1 MLYNFE
7 QLQQKVEA
15 AILHLDFENR
25 KPEGLYAPVGYI
37 LSIGG
42 KRIRPVMLL
51 MACNLFSDELDHAVI
66 PSVGLEIFHNFTLLH
81 DDIMDDA
88 AIRRNHPTVH
98 IKWNENTAILSG
110 DAMSVLAYEYLMT
123 TSPELFSKT
132 LPVFSR
138 AAIEVCEGQQL
149 DVDFESQ
156 FSVSEQEY
164 LKMIE
169 LKTSVLLAAS
179 FQIGALLGGAN
190 DQEAQNL
197 YDAGLN
203 LGLAFQVQDDLLDTY
218 GDQSKFGKTIG
229 GDILLNKK
237 TFLMVKALEVS
248 GREDKKLLNDIIG
261 AKDFDPTEKIR
272 QVKEIYDRSGV
283 KDLAEQ
289 KIRYYSDKAFGCFEK
304 IGVSS
309 DRKIMITKMASALMS
324 RSF

>member
-15 AILHLDFENR
+15 AMHHLDFENR
-25 KPEGLYAPVGYI
+25 KPGGLYAPVGYI

-51 MACNLFSDELDHAVI
+51 MACNLFSDEMDHAVM
-66 PSVGLEIFHNFTLLH
+66 PAVGLEVFHNFTLLH

-88 AIRRNHPTVH
+88 PIRRNQPTVH
-98 IKWNENTAILSG
+98 VKWNNNTAILSG

-123 TSPELFSKT
+123 TTPELFPKI
-132 LPVFSR
+132 LPVFSK

-156 FSVSEQEY
+156 FYVSEQEY

-190 DQEAQNL
+190 DKNAQYL

-229 GDILLNKK
+229 GDILMNKK
-237 TFLMVKALEVS
+237 TFLMVKALAVA
-248 GREDKKLLNDIIG
+248 GQEDKELLKDLIS
-261 AKDFDPTEKIR
+261 AKDFKPTEKIR
-272 QVKEIYDRSGV
+272 QVKEIFARAGV
-283 KDLAEQ
+283 KDMAEQ
-289 KIRYYSDKAFGCFEK
+289 KIKYYYDKAFSCFEK
-304 IGVSS
+304 IGVPSE
-309 DRKIMITKMASALMS
+309 RKAVITKMASTLMS